1 MKVVKDKF
9 GVSLKKPNRTCKDCN
24 RYPCFTGIDK
34 CVSDFAKYGC
44 INYEDRCSFSQ
55 ATSKQK

>member
-9 GVSLKKPNRTCKDCN
+9 GVSLKKPNRTCKDCKS
-24 RYPCFTGIDK
+24 YPCFTGLDK

-44 INYEDRCSFSQ
+44 VNYED
-55 ATSKQK
+55 